1 MNERYV
7 TIGKKIEAGLR
18 AAIPAVWVCAGL
30 LTACTADD
38 LPAPEAGEVPPAT
51 LPAAGIYVSGGRPD
65 VALSTGK
72 RYVEPGDTVSGPQ
85 IEGICKA
92 DRVDVF
98 VFTAQH
104 RFTGYPSL
112 DELKYEMTKGFDL
125 SVVGYDRYAEAN
137 CSLSKSE
144 PVKYIYATA
153 LAYKAGEETR
163 FTTELEEKKY
173 SEPTL
178 KVTAG
183 QLIPELYYGVV
194 HVDENS
200 ATSSDQWDYCEP
212 VDEGKFQDDSFWWG
226 KAAGGS
232 SQLTFKFKGRIFR
245 IVSQINLEVTEV
257 EKALVDS
264 MVLKADNYPR
274 QITLY
279 GTHGTNYP
287 VAACTASNTS
297 GATSVALDHVA
308 FAEKDTLG
316 ATTVRLSSFFL
327 PSEAGM
333 HLSLYIHYR
342 DSVMDSY
349 GSKYLEK
356 TYDLRPAR
364 SYYLTGADAKAYNV
378 EKSELKNGED
388 LYVYDGSNYCF
399 YSYANVR
406 VNLSGHFENF
416 AASDSKPEITIEV
429 EPNFEKEHY
438 YGDIDYKA
446 N

>member
-1 MNERYV
+1 MNDRYV

-30 LTACTADD
+30 LTACMADD

-98 VFTAQH
+98 VYTHNGQILAQH
-104 RFTGYPSL
+104 PGAENHTWEATIASTPLNVMGL
-112 DELKYEMTKGFDL
+112 
-125 SVVGYDRYAEAN
+125 DRYAKVFYHTE
-137 CSLSKSE
+137 KSGKNYRYHM
-144 PVKYIYATA
+144 VSA
-153 LAYKAGEETR
+153 LAYSEADRGSQEAPNFNIKTGENREKLTFSLRDKATS
-163 FTTELEEKKY
+163 T
-173 SEPTL
+173 
-178 KVTAG
+178 
-183 QLIPELYYGVV
+183 PELYYGVLHGTGV
-194 HVDENS
+194 SETTEKIDNVVAD
-200 ATSSDQWDYCEP
+200 
-212 VDEGKFQDDSFWWG
+212 GDDAIRYYTANLLE
-226 KAAGGS
+226 KETDIT
-232 SQLTFKFKGRIFR
+232 LKGRIFR

-279 GTHGTNYP
+279 GSHGTNYP

-342 DSVMDSY
+342 DSVMNSD

-364 SYYLTGADAKAYNV
+364 SYYLSGADAEAYKV
-378 EKSELKNGED
+378 GGDLTGDNG
-388 LYVYDGSNYCF
+388 LYVYDGRKDKYCF

-406 VNLSGHFENF
+406 VNLTGPFANF
-416 AASDSKPEITIEV
+416 AASDSNPEITIEV
-429 EPNFEKEHY
+429 EPNFEKEHHY
-438 YGDIDYKA
+438 EIA

>member
-1 MNERYV
+1 MNDRYV

-72 RYVEPGDTVSGPQ
+72 RYVEPGDTDSGPQ

-92 DRVDVF
+92 DMVDVLLYTHDGGNPNVVGQTPDISDF
-98 VFTAQH
+98 
-104 RFTGYPSL
+104 
-112 DELKYEMTKGFDL
+112 KYENAQTMQNVEL
-125 SVVGYDRYAEAN
+125 AVVGYDRYAGVTYQMSKPRQYKWCMASAYAYTQKDKELFIVSSGDN
-137 CSLSKSE
+137 RTEPILSLYGNK
-144 PVKYIYATA
+144 T
-153 LAYKAGEETR
+153 
-163 FTTELEEKKY
+163 
-173 SEPTL
+173 
-178 KVTAG
+178 
-183 QLIPELYYGVV
+183 PELYYGVLHGDDGDV
-194 HVDENS
+194 SDVSLKDKDRFYYYTVAMNNS
-200 ATSSDQWDYCEP
+200 
-212 VDEGKFQDDSFWWG
+212 V
-226 KAAGGS
+226 
-232 SQLTFKFKGRIFR
+232 TFPLKGRIFR

-287 VAACTASNTS
+287 VTACTASNTS
-297 GATSVALDHVA
+297 GATSVVLDHVA

-316 ATTVRLSSFFL
+316 TTTVRLSSFFL

-356 TYDLRPAR
+356 TYDLRPAC
-364 SYYLTGADAKAYNV
+364 SYYLTGADADAYKV
-378 EKSELKNGED
+378 GGDLAGDNG
-388 LYVYDGSNYCF
+388 LYVYDGRKDKYCF

-406 VNLSGHFENF
+406 VNLTGPFANF
-416 AASDSKPEITIEV
+416 ATSDSKPEITIEV
-429 EPNFEKEHY
+429 EPNFEKDHHY
-438 YGDIDYKA
+438 EIA
-446 N
+446 TN